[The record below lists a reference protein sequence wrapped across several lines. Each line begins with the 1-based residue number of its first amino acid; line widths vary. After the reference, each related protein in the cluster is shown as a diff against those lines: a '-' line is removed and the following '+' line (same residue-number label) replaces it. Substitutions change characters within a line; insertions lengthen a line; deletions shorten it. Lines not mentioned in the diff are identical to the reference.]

1 MIEYSELELNV
12 LPPDEMLQTLRLG
25 IWKELYHNE
34 TEIDVYRRTLQ
45 REYLSRIHE
54 FLSLNQIGGSRSS
67 VDLKN
72 SDIRPLM
79 RTELILLKKDIKKH
93 LDKGLGDGI
102 QKAHLED
109 AIIRIEQL
117 LQNDK

>member
-1 MIEYSELELNV
+1 MDI
-12 LPPDEMLQTLRLG
+12 
-25 IWKELYHNE
+25 
-34 TEIDVYRRTLQ
+34 
-45 REYLSRIHE
+45 
-54 FLSLNQIGGSRSS
+54 
-67 VDLKN
+67 KN

-79 RTELILLKKDIKKH
+79 RTELILLEKDIKKH
-93 LDKGLGDGI
+93 LDKGLGEGI

>member
-1 MIEYSELELNV
+1 M
-12 LPPDEMLQTLRLG
+12 
-25 IWKELYHNE
+25 
-34 TEIDVYRRTLQ
+34 
-45 REYLSRIHE
+45 
-54 FLSLNQIGGSRSS
+54 
-67 VDLKN
+67 DLKN

-79 RTELILLKKDIKKH
+79 RTELILLEKDIKKH
-93 LDKGLGDGI
+93 LDKGFGNGI